1 MYTRTNQ
8 LSKSANFKYNSP
20 VLRTQYLKYDFPE
33 VNKMLII
40 LIRTVILYFVVLF
53 VIRVMGKAELS
64 KMDPF
69 EMVLLFMIA
78 ELAAIPIESLDIP
91 LLNGAAAILTL
102 LFLEVLISFVS
113 IKSPKINKLLN
124 GKPSILIEHGSLNLK
139 ELKNQRITIDDL
151 MEQLRLKNYPAISDV
166 DYAIL
171 EANGDLSVI
180 PRPEKAPLTPEDM
193 GMPASSKVMPMV
205 LISDGVLYKG
215 NLDLLGKEEGYL
227 KKELSKIKIDDYSQ
241 VFLCFFDEKKQLHV
255 YPKGKSRKEMLKEVP
270 IK

>member
-1 MYTRTNQ
+1 
-8 LSKSANFKYNSP
+8 
-20 VLRTQYLKYDFPE
+20 
-33 VNKMLII
+33 MLII

-91 LLNGAAAILTL
+91 LINGAAAILTL
-102 LFLEVLISFVS
+102 LFLEVLISFLS
-113 IKSPKINKLLN
+113 IKSAKINALLN
-124 GKPSILIEHGSLNLK
+124 GKPSILIDHGNLNLK

-151 MEQLRLKNYPAISDV
+151 MEQLRLKNYPSIADV
-166 DYAIL
+166 DYAVL

-180 PRPEKAPLTPEDM
+180 PKPEKSPLTPENM
-193 GMPASSKVMPMV
+193 GIPSSSEIMPMV
-205 LISDGVLYKG
+205 LISDGHLYKR
-215 NLDLLGKEEGYL
+215 NLGLLGKEEAYL
-227 KKELSKIKIDDYSQ
+227 KKELSKIKINDYSQ

-255 YPKGKSRKEMLKEVP
+255 YPKGKSRKEMLREVP
-270 IK
+270 LK

>member
-1 MYTRTNQ
+1 
-8 LSKSANFKYNSP
+8 
-20 VLRTQYLKYDFPE
+20 
-33 VNKMLII
+33 MLII

-91 LLNGAAAILTL
+91 LINGAAAILTL
-102 LFLEVLISFVS
+102 LFLEVLISFLS
-113 IKSPKINKLLN
+113 IKSAKINALLN
-124 GKPSILIEHGSLNLK
+124 GKPSILIDHGNLNLK

-151 MEQLRLKNYPAISDV
+151 MEQLRLKNYPSIADV
-166 DYAIL
+166 DYAVL

-180 PRPEKAPLTPEDM
+180 PKPEKSPLTPENM
-193 GMPASSKVMPMV
+193 GIPSSSEIMPMV
-205 LISDGVLYKG
+205 LISDGHLYKR
-215 NLDLLGKEEGYL
+215 NLDLLGKEEAYL
-227 KKELSKIKIDDYSQ
+227 KKELSKIKINDYSQ

-255 YPKGKSRKEMLKEVP
+255 YPKGKSRKEMLGEVP

>member
-1 MYTRTNQ
+1 
-8 LSKSANFKYNSP
+8 
-20 VLRTQYLKYDFPE
+20 
-33 VNKMLII
+33 MLII

-91 LLNGAAAILTL
+91 LINGAAAILTL
-102 LFLEVLISFVS
+102 LFLEVLISFLS
-113 IKSPKINKLLN
+113 IKSTKINALLN
-124 GKPSILIEHGSLNLK
+124 GKPSILIDHGNLNLK
-139 ELKNQRITIDDL
+139 ELKSQRITIDDL
-151 MEQLRLKNYPAISDV
+151 MEQLRLKNYPSIADV
-166 DYAIL
+166 DYAVL

-180 PRPEKAPLTPEDM
+180 PKPEKSPLTPEDM
-193 GMPASSKVMPMV
+193 GIPASSEIMPMV
-205 LISDGVLYKG
+205 LISDGILYKR
-215 NLDLLGKEEGYL
+215 NLSFLGKEEAYL
-227 KKELSKIKIDDYSQ
+227 KKELSKLKINDYSQ